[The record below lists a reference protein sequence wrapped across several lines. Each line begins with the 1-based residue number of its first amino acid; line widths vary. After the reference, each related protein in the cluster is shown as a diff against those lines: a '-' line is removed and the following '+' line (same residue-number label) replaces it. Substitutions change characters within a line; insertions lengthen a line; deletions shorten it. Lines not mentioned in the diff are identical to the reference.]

1 MAEKVEHTQAA
12 QQMNQQNDGRK
23 IRKSP
28 EFQPIANITPGAILR
43 ERSFVRTSN
52 QQNINKRRSLA
63 FNVQTAANQHGQMRG
78 KPAIDIYRPPNVRND
93 NNHSTVISNRLN
105 INAQEFTMDN
115 SNTTNTTPPRGD
127 TLRAGD
133 SRSSAVIY
141 PATSS
146 PQGLIPQSKSS
157 VALHQ
162 QMQYMAATN
171 AMANRRQAGLSL
183 GSMPLTNNPMGNNK
197 MQHVGTHRPILVT
210 HSHPMAMNRFSGGVS
225 QQIPLINSPSSGNIL
240 HQTANTNRVKFANE
254 PHKHHGHKNGHNHLS
269 HDYQQQQQQLNAMS
283 QYAAANGISTDAYIN
298 VSPLQR
304 SKSLSSADALTRGIA
319 GLGLALGNEVT
330 DIGQF
335 NPDIQVLIDTA
346 LEDPNKLNSRA
357 LMELTS
363 HFIKRAVEG
372 RRYALPIS
380 RLCLNIIAKEQKE
393 TFLEALLNTCRQWY
407 QEREKLLYSIQGM
420 KSPSRLRFTAFM
432 AFLTEMFCQLK
443 RRQLQLR
450 TQCEGAPPPLVLL
463 TLLSKCCEDCVK
475 PPVRSLSEIE
485 CLFYVLTCIG
495 QDMEVQLPQ
504 QLELLLSLVRD
515 AFLNASDAAPAIRR
529 TLLQLIELQA
539 SHWQLPGNTVLYYYP
554 SAK

>member
-1 MAEKVEHTQAA
+1 MAEKVEQSQTSQQHT
-12 QQMNQQNDGRK
+12 NQQNK

-28 EFQPIANITPGAILR
+28 EFQPMPNITPGAILR

-52 QQNINKRRSLA
+52 QQHINKRRSLA
-63 FNVQTAANQHGQMRG
+63 FNVQTAANQHGQIRG
-78 KPAIDIYRPPNVRND
+78 KPAIDIYRPPKLNYNLQ
-93 NNHSTVISNRLN
+93 HSS
-105 INAQEFTMDN
+105 
-115 SNTTNTTPPRGD
+115 S
-127 TLRAGD
+127 
-133 SRSSAVIY
+133 SSAVIY
-141 PATSS
+141 PGATS
-146 PQGLIPQSKSS
+146 PQGLIPQAKSS
-157 VALHQ
+157 AALHQ

-171 AMANRRQAGLSL
+171 AMANQRQAGLSF
-183 GSMPLTNNPMGNNK
+183 GSMPMTNNPMGTK
-197 MQHVGTHRPILVT
+197 MHHVGAHRPILIT
-210 HSHPMAMNRFSGGVS
+210 HSHPMAVNRFSGGVS
-225 QQIPLINSPSSGNIL
+225 QQMPLITSPSSGNIL

-254 PHKHHGHKNGHNHLS
+254 PQKHHSHHNKNGQNHLN
-269 HDYQQQQQQLNAMS
+269 HVYQQQQQQLNAMS
-283 QYAAANGISTDAYIN
+283 QYAAANGINTDSYIN

-335 NPDIQVLIDTA
+335 TPEIQALIDTA

-372 RRYALPIS
+372 RGYALPIS

-450 TQCEGAPPPLVLL
+450 TQREGTPPPLVLL
-463 TLLSKCCEDCVK
+463 TLLSKCCEDCVR

-495 QDMEVQLPQ
+495 LDMETQLPQ
-504 QLELLLSLVRD
+504 QLELLLSMVRD

>member
-1 MAEKVEHTQAA
+1 MADKVEQT
-12 QQMNQQNDGRK
+12 QQMNNNQNDVRK

-28 EFQPIANITPGAILR
+28 EFQTQQQVIVPASITR

-52 QQNINKRRSLA
+52 HQNINKRRSLA
-63 FNVQTAANQHGQMRG
+63 FNLQTGGNTQTVQLRG
-78 KPAIDIYRPPNVRND
+78 KPTMDIYRPPNARYENG
-93 NNHSTVISNRLN
+93 NNLN
-105 INAQEFTMDN
+105 VNAQEFN
-115 SNTTNTTPPRGD
+115 YAATTNTRSTTPPPPPQSLVQSAAPSD
-127 TLRAGD
+127 AID
-133 SRSSAVIY
+133 SRSSMVF
-141 PATSS
+141 PLNS
-146 PQGLIPQSKSS
+146 PTGIQP
-157 VALHQ
+157 
-162 QMQYMAATN
+162 QMQYVATN
-171 AMANRRQAGLSL
+171 NAMMNRRQAGLSL
-183 GSMPLTNNPMGNNK
+183 GSMPLGNMNK
-197 MQHVGTHRPILVT
+197 QHHMAGGHRPILVT
-210 HSHPMAMNRFSGGVS
+210 HSHPMQMGHMGVS
-225 QQIPLINSPSSGNIL
+225 QQVPLINSPSSGNIL
-240 HQTANTNRVKFANE
+240 HQAATTNRVKFAPE
-254 PHKHHGHKNGHNHLS
+254 PQKHHHNKGQMNMVQMNNNLNQN
-269 HDYQQQQQQLNAMS
+269 YQQHQQMNVMNPYIMS
-283 QYAAANGISTDAYIN
+283 NNQMGNGPMDPYMNIA
-298 VSPLQR
+298 PLQR

-319 GLGLALGNEVT
+319 GLGLGLGNEVT

-335 NPDIQVLIDTA
+335 TPEIQSLIDTA
-346 LEDPNKLNSRA
+346 LEDPNKLNSRS

-407 QEREKLLYSIQGM
+407 QEREKLLFTIQGM
-420 KSPSRLRFTAFM
+420 KSPSRARFTAFM

-495 QDMEVQLPQ
+495 QDLEMQLPQ
-504 QLELLLSLVRD
+504 QLELLLSMVRD
-515 AFLNASDAAPAIRR
+515 AFLNASDSAPAIRR

-554 SAK
+554 SNK

>member
-1 MAEKVEHTQAA
+1 MAEKVDQSQATQ
-12 QQMNQQNDGRK
+12 QLNNQQNDARK

-28 EFQPIANITPGAILR
+28 EFQPMANITPGAILR

-63 FNVQTAANQHGQMRG
+63 FNVQTAANQHGQIRG

-93 NNHSTVISNRLN
+93 GATSPAVLNKLN
-105 INAQEFTMDN
+105 IHAQEFSMGG
-115 SNTTNTTPPRGD
+115 TNATRTTPPRGD
-127 TLRAGD
+127 TFRAGD
-133 SRSSAVIY
+133 TRSSAVIY

-183 GSMPLTNNPMGNNK
+183 GSMPMSNNSMGNK
-197 MQHVGTHRPILVT
+197 MHHVGGHRPILVT

-225 QQIPLINSPSSGNIL
+225 QQIPLINSPSSGNIV

-254 PHKHHGHKNGHNHLS
+254 PQKHHSHKNGQHHLM

-283 QYAAANGISTDAYIN
+283 QYAAANGISTDSYIN

-335 NPDIQVLIDTA
+335 TPEIQALIDTA

-463 TLLSKCCEDCVK
+463 TLLSKCCEDCVM

>member
-1 MAEKVEHTQAA
+1 MAEQVEQSQQAA
-12 QQMNQQNDGRK
+12 HQLNNQQNDARK

-28 EFQPIANITPGAILR
+28 EFQPMPNLTPGAILR

-63 FNVQTAANQHGQMRG
+63 FNVQTGANQHGQMRG

-93 NNHSTVISNRLN
+93 GGSSPATLNRLN
-105 INAQEFTMDN
+105 INAQEFQMG
-115 SNTTNTTPPRGD
+115 STNATRTTPPRGD
-127 TLRAGD
+127 ANRAGD

-141 PATSS
+141 PTATS
-146 PQGLIPQSKSS
+146 PQGLVPQSKSS

-183 GSMPLTNNPMGNNK
+183 GSMPMTANPIGNK
-197 MQHVGTHRPILVT
+197 MHHVGAHRPILVT
-210 HSHPMAMNRFSGGVS
+210 HSHPLAVNRFSGGVS

-254 PHKHHGHKNGHNHLS
+254 PHKHHSHKNGQNHLS

-283 QYAAANGISTDAYIN
+283 QYAAANGISDSYIN

-335 NPDIQVLIDTA
+335 SPDIQALIDTA
-346 LEDPNKLNSRA
+346 LDDPNKLNSRA

-450 TQCEGAPPPLVLL
+450 TQREGAPPPLVLL

-495 QDMEVQLPQ
+495 QDMELQLPQ